1 MQPPIL
7 PDWLLNLIAGLI
19 GGTVRAVSK
28 PAETW
33 GERVVTAFVGGA
45 VAVYLTPV
53 VAPLVQPYIGET
65 GATDAAAGFCGFLL
79 GMSGLSSAEFAIRVI
94 RRRLNIPP
102 KPDNDV

>member
-19 GGTVRAVSK
+19 GGTVRAASK

-33 GERVVTAFVGGA
+33 AERVVTALVGGA

-53 VAPLVQPYIGET
+53 VAPLIQPYIGGN
-65 GATDAAAGFCGFLL
+65 GATAAGFCGFLL
-79 GMSGLSSAEFAIRVI
+79 GMSGLSSAELAIRII
-94 RRRLNIPP
+94 RRKLSA
-102 KPDNDV
+102 PDKD

>member
-19 GGTVRAVSK
+19 GGTVRAASK

-33 GERVVTAFVGGA
+33 GERVVTALVGGA

-53 VAPLVQPYIGET
+53 VAPILQPYIG
-65 GATDAAAGFCGFLL
+65 GAVDAVSGFCGFLL
-79 GMSGLSSAEFAIRVI
+79 GMSGLSSAELALRII
-94 RRRLNIPP
+94 RRKLSGAA
-102 KPDNDV
+102 KPDDG

>member
-19 GGTVRAVSK
+19 GGTVRAASK
-28 PAETW
+28 PAGAW
-33 GERVVTAFVGGA
+33 AERVVTALVGGA

-53 VAPLVQPYIGET
+53 VAPLIQPYIGGT
-65 GATDAAAGFCGFLL
+65 TTDAAAGFCGFLL
-79 GMSGLSSAEFAIRVI
+79 GMSGLSSADLAIRIV

-102 KPDNDV
+102 KSDDG